1 MSRAASGGRSPAER
15 RQITALRRL
24 FAAFWVMRLL
34 PGGSAYQGNPPGT
47 FERQAS
53 RLLDLLGSSG

>member
-1 MSRAASGGRSPAER
+1 V
-15 RQITALRRL
+15 RRL

-34 PGGSAYQGNPPGT
+34 PGGSAYQYNPAGT

-53 RLLDLLGSSG
+53 RLLDLLGSA